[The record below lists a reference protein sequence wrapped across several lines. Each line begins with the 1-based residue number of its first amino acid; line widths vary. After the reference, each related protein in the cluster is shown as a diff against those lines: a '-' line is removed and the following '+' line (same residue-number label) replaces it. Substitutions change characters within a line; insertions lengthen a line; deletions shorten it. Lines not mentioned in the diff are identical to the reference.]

1 MTASGGG
8 RVLYYQGF
16 LEGKRS
22 NHVIVSG
29 KGEVPDPGLDQGD
42 KRRGKVWSREGQ
54 DENVFE

>member
-1 MTASGGG
+1 MF
-8 RVLYYQGF
+8 LFYQGF
-16 LEGKRS
+16 LEGKLS

-42 KRRGKVWSREGQ
+42 QRRGKVWSREGQ